1 MTYEKEYGC
10 LALNVCIFSR
20 NRKCFSC
27 DQIWL
32 WVIVSI
38 GGMATPKKW
47 QLLSLWSAKVST
59 RFCKH
64 QKAWKERGPATRSIL
79 YISITPCVH
88 VTRNYLMKTYLSQ
101 DINLVYA
108 SLSPASWLQIRHQL
122 VLNKFQCS
130 FVLFT
135 DWKTPK
141 NSKNINLPVG
151 SLSHSWCFCCF
162 QLNSS
167 PSECTYLTPTQ
178 THNSSLTTQTG
189 KTFKIMTESRT
200 RPNTSE
206 STTIMMLACLI
217 SLGHLEH
224 MGTLKAGPGEFE
236 KDLEGKVPMGAYW
249 TVISCHV
256 DECCYEN

>member
-1 MTYEKEYGC
+1 MLVWVQLRDCKSGISLC
-10 LALNVCIFSR
+10 WINFSVV
-20 NRKCFSC
+20 
-27 DQIWL
+27 L
-32 WVIVSI
+32 Y
-38 GGMATPKKW
+38 
-47 QLLSLWSAKVST
+47 SLRT
-59 RFCKH
+59 
-64 QKAWKERGPATRSIL
+64 E
-79 YISITPCVH
+79 
-88 VTRNYLMKTYLSQ
+88 
-101 DINLVYA
+101 
-108 SLSPASWLQIRHQL
+108 RHQ
-122 VLNKFQCS
+122 
-130 FVLFT
+130 
-135 DWKTPK
+135 K